1 MDGKKIYTIFFGK
14 IKFSKI
20 WNFFVGLPI
29 ICHAFFLFSSHFVFG
44 FRFIFQLDF
53 VFFIVLFIFFI
64 GFRLSVFPIYTF
76 TLSIF
81 PQQRKLTG
89 SSAQN
94 SSSVHWCRR
103 RRRVRFNEVPEK
115 VPKGTEKIWEALVQS
130 QVTFNRV
137 PEMRNIFT
145 SPFTLRDSLKT
156 LPCRYAFRWTS
167 DKR

>member
-1 MDGKKIYTIFFGK
+1 MDGKNIDDFFRENLIFQNLG
-14 IKFSKI
+14 
-20 WNFFVGLPI
+20 NFCWLTNNLSCVCP
-29 ICHAFFLFSSHFVFG
+29 FFLTFCARISVYFSIG
-44 FRFIFQLDF
+44 FRFFRCSLH
-53 VFFIVLFIFFI
+53 FFI
-64 GFRLSVFPIYTF
+64 GFRFSVFPIYTF
-76 TLSIF
+76 MLSIF
-81 PQQRKLTG
+81 PQRRKLTG

-94 SSSVHWCRR
+94 SSGVHWCRR

-115 VPKGTEKIWEALVQS
+115 VPKGPEKIWEALVQS

-145 SPFTLRDSLKT
+145 SPFTLRDNLKT

>member
-1 MDGKKIYTIFFGK
+1 MCLSFFPHILCSDFGL
-14 IKFSKI
+14 
-20 WNFFVGLPI
+20 FFNWVS
-29 ICHAFFLFSSHFVFG
+29 F
-44 FRFIFQLDF
+44 
-53 VFFIVLFIFFI
+53 FFIVLFIFFI
-64 GFRLSVFPIYTF
+64 GFRFSVFPIYTF
-76 TLSIF
+76 MLSIF

-94 SSSVHWCRR
+94 SSGVHWCRR

-115 VPKGTEKIWEALVQS
+115 VPKGPEKIWEALVQS

-145 SPFTLRDSLKT
+145 SPFTLRDNLKT